1 MSSTSFPWG
10 RVGKDAGNKMGMPSA
25 NGESCFSFPD
35 SDGFSE
41 GNWSQWLVPF
51 IVNEV
56 VVAQSLTSSFAH
68 TFCIPLSLVKDFCGE
83 VVSGVELPLPMTSKP
98 I

>member
-1 MSSTSFPWG
+1 MG
-10 RVGKDAGNKMGMPSA
+10 ENAGNKMGTPTA

-41 GNWSQWLVPF
+41 GNWSQWLVAF
-51 IVNEV
+51 IPNEM
-56 VVAQSLTSSFAH
+56 VAQGLTSSLAH
-68 TFCIPLSLVKDFCGE
+68 TFCIPLSLVKDFCRK
-83 VVSGVELPLPMTSKP
+83 VVSGVELPLPMISKP